1 MATQHLSTARME
13 AFSDGV
19 IAVIITIMVLELH
32 VPAEHLSNLDGLRSV
47 APTLF
52 IYLLSF
58 IQVGIY
64 WVNHHY
70 LLDDAEN
77 ATHGM
82 LWANLSFLFCLSLF
96 PFAARW
102 VGERG
107 ISSFSIALYAFVSV
121 LPGLSWTVLSYI
133 ICRSSGI
140 SGTDGPVK
148 LFTSTTLYIGA
159 IPVAFVSPYAS
170 LGILILVAII
180 WLIPPRKL
188 FR

>member
-1 MATQHLSTARME
+1 MATEHLSTARME

-32 VPAEHLSNLDGLRSV
+32 VPAEHLGNLEGLRAV

-82 LWANLSFLFCLSLF
+82 LWANLGFLFCLSLF

-107 ISSFSIALYAFVSV
+107 ISPFSIALYAFVSV
-121 LPGLSWTVLSYI
+121 LPGLCWTILSYI
-133 ICRSSGI
+133 ICKSGGASRS
-140 SGTDGPVK
+140 DGPVK
-148 LFTSTTLYIGA
+148 LFTSTTLYIA
-159 IPVAFVSPYAS
+159 AVPTALVSPSAS
-170 LGILILVAII
+170 LGILVLVAIL

-188 FR
+188 FH